1 MIIKE
6 GSQVFIKNPK
16 LGKYLFY
23 LRDDKPTILY
33 PNTWSLFG
41 GGIEK
46 GESPLEAALREV
58 KEETNVAIYDI
69 KELGN
74 MMIVHKFKE
83 DGKEQIIEN
92 KLFAFLAKTDATL
105 NEAEIYEGQAL
116 QYFTIEEAKK
126 LDNLSPPIREA
137 IGEFEELLK

>member
-6 GSQVFIKNPK
+6 GSKVFIKNQK
-16 LGKYLFY
+16 LGKYLFF
-23 LRDDKPTILY
+23 LRDDKPTI
-33 PNTWSLFG
+33 PNPNMWGLLG

-58 KEETNVAIYDI
+58 KEETNITIYDI

-74 MMIVHKFKE
+74 IMVSHISKE
-83 DGKEQIIEN
+83 NGGEQIIKN
-92 KLFAFLAKTDATL
+92 KLFVFLAKTDTTL
-105 NEAEIYEGQAL
+105 DEAELYEGQKLA
-116 QYFTIEEAKK
+116 YFTIEEAKK

-137 IGEFEELLK
+137 IGEYEELLK